1 MPPAVAKVTDQVCPL
16 VAEKKKVNIL
26 YRFLTFSI
34 VCDDAPLRFVDE
46 LERFEQLVVHAKRQL
61 KLEVGAFFDP
71 QPFAFQLRVARL
83 SKQKKRRR
91 ATKASTAIAEVCL

>member
-46 LERFEQLVVHAKRQL
+46 FEGLQQLMIYSKR
-61 KLEVGAFFDP
+61 
-71 QPFAFQLRVARL
+71 
-83 SKQKKRRR
+83 
-91 ATKASTAIAEVCL
+91 